1 MDEVTAET
9 AQPQPT
15 ATVSRT
21 ISVVDGIEFFTVF
34 AEDAALLPN
43 ENVSRELIAAAL
55 RYQDETRRDVP
66 GFVMAS
72 LTSGVIGSA
81 GWAATKGGYTA
92 LRTYWERRSGQQ
104 QRPDATAVLNLV
116 RKACQSTLGQVPDRF
131 DETDLEHT
139 ADGGWR
145 IELHIGAS
153 IITARVDEY
162 GQILHWRQHQSE

>member
-9 AQPQPT
+9 AQAQPT

-21 ISVVDGIEFFTVF
+21 IPVIDGIEFFTVF
-34 AEDAALLPN
+34 AEDATLLPN
-43 ENVSRELIAAAL
+43 ENVCRELTAAAL
-55 RYQDETRRDVP
+55 RYQDETRRNAP

-81 GWAATKGGYTA
+81 GWAAAKGGYTA
-92 LRTYWERRSGQQ
+92 LRTYWERRVGQQ
-104 QRPDATAVLNLV
+104 QRPDAAAVLNLV
-116 RKACQSTLGQVPDRF
+116 RKTCLSTLGRVPDHF

-139 ADGGWR
+139 DDGGWR
-145 IELHIGAS
+145 IELHIDAS

-162 GQILHWRQHQSE
+162 GQILHWRQHHSE